1 MLTSV
6 PRLIC
11 ESNLSYA
18 WARAFDLVINS
29 NKTNLCPLLI
39 SIDGF
44 KENLPQE
51 DHRLRQELDRS
62 LGLAGKYSS
71 SVSGSLIF
79 PYNQW
84 DRIGRPGPKKF
95 FDWYLAEFLPRL
107 KARDRLNRNGTY
119 FERMIAYQGSK
130 RVDGKTVVSTKNQLE
145 QIILQ
150 WKRDQ
155 KCGRRPRQSALQVSC
170 FDPPKDHTGQ
180 PMRGFPCLQQV
191 GFTYD
196 NTGGLS
202 LTAFYPTQYIFDR
215 GYGNYLGLCHLGAFM
230 AHELGMRMVRLNVL
244 VSCPELGSPAKS
256 TLKRLRNLVQDL
268 ERAGTIPQPSD

>member
-1 MLTSV
+1 MLTSA
-6 PRLIC
+6 PLLIC

-18 WARAFDLVINS
+18 WARAFDLVMS
-29 NKTNLCPLLI
+29 RNKASLCPLLI

-44 KENLPQE
+44 KDNLPLE
-51 DHRLRQELDRS
+51 DLHVRHELDQA
-62 LGLAGKYSS
+62 LNLARKYST

-84 DRIGRPGPKKF
+84 NIGRRPDASKF
-95 FDWYLAEFLPRL
+95 FNWYLEEFLPRL

-119 FERMIAYQGSK
+119 FERMIAYQGAK
-130 RVDGKTVVSTKNQLE
+130 RVEGRARVSTKNQLE

-155 KCGRRPRQSALQVSC
+155 TYGRRPRQSALQVSC

-180 PMRGFPCLQQV
+180 PMRGFPCLQQIS
-191 GFTYD
+191 FAYD
-196 NTGGLS
+196 NMGGLS
-202 LTAFYPTQYIFDR
+202 ITALYPTQYIFDR
-215 GYGNYLGLCHLGAFM
+215 GYGNYLGLSHLGAFM
-230 AHELGMRMVRLNVL
+230 AHELGAQLVRLNVL

-256 TLKRLRNLVQDL
+256 ALKRLRDLVQDL
-268 ERAGTIPQPSD
+268 KDAGTIQHP